1 MNEVFINKI
10 SKFLPNQPVTNDEME
25 EYLGLIHHMPSKSKR
40 IVLRNNGIKRRYY
53 ALDKN
58 GNHTHSNSEMAA
70 LAIKNLFIENPNELR
85 TIELLSCGTSTPD
98 QLIPSHGVMVHG
110 WLTDSAAMEVVSNS
124 GVCCSGMHAFKY
136 AWMSVKLGESKK
148 AIATGSERV
157 SGSLRSD
164 VFEEEANKLS
174 EAEDN
179 PYITFDK
186 EFLRWM
192 LSDGASALLMSNT
205 PNANGISLKVDWL
218 EGVSYAHLIE
228 PCMYS
233 GSEKLP
239 DGTLR
244 SYIDYTYEELA
255 EHSILSIKQDVKL
268 LSQHIVSFGIDK
280 MKSVLE
286 KNKMSVNE
294 IDFFLPHI
302 SSEFFRSKMA
312 EMFDKD
318 GLHIPQEKW
327 FTNLSTVGNVG
338 SASIYL
344 ILEELF
350 NSGKLQKGQ
359 KLFLAVPESARFSYM
374 YGMLTV
380 C

>member
-10 SKFLPNQPVTNDEME
+10 SKFLPNQPVTNDAME
-25 EYLGLIHHMPSKSKR
+25 EYLGLIHDMPSKSKR

-53 ALDKN
+53 ALNKN
-58 GNHTHSNSEMAA
+58 GQPTHSNSEMAA
-70 LAIKNLFIENPNELR
+70 LAIKNLFVDNPEELKN
-85 TIELLSCGTSTPD
+85 IELLSCGTSTPD
-98 QLIPSHGVMVHG
+98 QMIPSHGVMVHG
-110 WLTDSAAMEVVSNS
+110 WLKESQAMEVVSNS

-136 AWMSVKLGESKK
+136 AWMSVKLGESQK

-157 SGSLRSD
+157 SGSLRSN

-192 LSDGASALLMSNT
+192 LSDGASAVLMSNQ

-280 MKSVLE
+280 MKSVLK
-286 KNKMSVNE
+286 KNHTTVE
-294 IDFFLPHI
+294 DIDYFLPHI

-350 NSGKLQKGQ
+350 NSGRLIKGQ